1 MVRASVFQTESRGFE
16 SLYLLK
22 YSYNKIYEKLFGK
35 NVRFTSN
42 CEFFPNFDVIIKV
55 QKIYFAKNNEII
67 FEGKTKTK
75 KVLKIGGNMKNLQFE
90 LL

>member
-1 MVRASVFQTESRGFE
+1 MEPVKNFTFDI
-16 SLYLLK
+16 LYK
-22 YSYNKIYEKLFGK
+22 KIFG
-35 NVRFTSN
+35 NNTHFTSD

-75 KVLKIGGNMKNLQFE
+75 KILKIGGNMKNLQFE

>member
-1 MVRASVFQTESRGFE
+1 MEPVKNFTFDI
-16 SLYLLK
+16 LYK
-22 YSYNKIYEKLFGK
+22 KIFGK
-35 NVRFTSN
+35 NTHFISD

-75 KVLKIGGNMKNLQFE
+75 KILKFGGNMKNLQFE

>member
-1 MVRASVFQTESRGFE
+1 MESIKTYSF
-16 SLYLLK
+16 SQLYK
-22 YSYNKIYEKLFGK
+22 KLFGK
-35 NVRFTSN
+35 NVHFISD

-67 FEGKTKTK
+67 FEGKTKAK
-75 KVLKIGGNMKNLQFE
+75 KILKIGSNMKNLQFE

>member
-1 MVRASVFQTESRGFE
+1 MESVKNYTFDI
-16 SLYLLK
+16 LYK
-22 YSYNKIYEKLFGK
+22 KMFGK
-35 NVRFTSN
+35 NVHFISD

-75 KVLKIGGNMKNLQFE
+75 KILKIGGNMKNLQFE

>member
-1 MVRASVFQTESRGFE
+1 MEFVKNYPFE
-16 SLYLLK
+16 I
-22 YSYNKIYEKLFGK
+22 IYKKLFGK
-35 NVRFTSN
+35 NVRFVSD

-75 KVLKIGGNMKNLQFE
+75 KILKIGGNMKNLQFE

>member
-1 MVRASVFQTESRGFE
+1 MEYIKDYTFDI
-16 SLYLLK
+16 LYK
-22 YSYNKIYEKLFGK
+22 KIFGK
-35 NVRFTSN
+35 NIHFVSD

-75 KVLKIGGNMKNLQFE
+75 KILKIGGNMKNLQFE
-90 LL
+90 IL